1 MKQLTFR
8 ILMIILL
15 LSTGASFTSCKN
27 KSKQNDTTTAP
38 STVDTNTTTTLAPA
52 PNAPVTISP
61 DDSLQTGLRD
71 ATKDFPGVNASVD
84 NGVVTLTGEI
94 SRDRLPRLMQAV
106 NSLHPKKVNNKLTV
120 K

>member
-1 MKQLTFR
+1 
-8 ILMIILL
+8 
-15 LSTGASFTSCKN
+15 
-27 KSKQNDTTTAP
+27 
-38 STVDTNTTTTLAPA
+38 
-52 PNAPVTISP
+52 
-61 DDSLQTGLRD
+61 
-71 ATKDFPGVNASVD
+71 VNASVD